1 MMNPLRALKRLL
13 KRLGLWALIATLG
26 FLTGV
31 VVLYVLWVR
40 SGPPVQ
46 LWHTVELE
54 EEFNADRAE
63 EITTFADY
71 QALEARLFQELED
84 KVYAVT
90 PTGPDQ
96 ILNRFSSG
104 SASDPRDREP
114 NWNRSFELMP
124 AGQPIGGVLLLH
136 GMSDGPYSLRALGL
150 ALAEQGY
157 QVLGLRMPGHGTAPA
172 GLLSV
177 TWEDMAAATRL
188 GMAHL
193 ADQLGGKPLHMIGYS
208 TGAALAL
215 DYTLDAMAADEALL
229 ADAAPNASDASDRKS
244 DHESAQQSTTDSAA
258 GSDTGSVEHSDAGSE
273 AASTTGSESAVN
285 AGSEKRAATG
295 SGSGKAVLQVP
306 TSLVLVSP
314 AIGITKAAAVTPWL
328 VRLSKLP
335 GLEKVAWT
343 TLLPE
348 FDPFN
353 YNAFTANASLQVH
366 RMTRSA
372 TARMRQLA
380 RQGPITNFP
389 ATLVLLSVVDA
400 TVSPDAAIDNLLG
413 LLTEGSHALLLYD
426 INRVAVTSPL
436 LVTDRAALA
445 QQLLADDSLPFELTL
460 MTNASP
466 ETREVVALR
475 KPPFSAEPMTRET
488 LDEPWPQDALSLS
501 HVDLPFPID
510 DPLYGRYPPEQSTE
524 VFLGQLAVRGERGV
538 LKVPAQ
544 WLLRLRHNPFY
555 DYQEQRVL
563 DWIDDASAQRAR
575 APNMAM
581 P

>member
-1 MMNPLRALKRLL
+1 MMNLARLT

-31 VVLYVLWVR
+31 SALYVLWVR

-46 LWHTVELE
+46 RWHTVELE
-54 EEFNADRAE
+54 QEFSADRAE
-63 EITTFADY
+63 EVSSFADY

-84 KVYAVT
+84 KVYAFT
-90 PTGPDQ
+90 TKGPEQ
-96 ILNRFSSG
+96 TLNRFSSG
-104 SASDPRDREP
+104 SAADPRDRDP
-114 NWNRSFELMP
+114 NWNHSFELLP
-124 AGQPIGGVLLLH
+124 AEQPIGGVLLLH
-136 GMSDGPYSLRALGL
+136 GMSDGPYSLRAIGL

-193 ADQLGGKPLHMIGYS
+193 ADQLGGKPLHIIGYS

-215 DYTLDAMAADEALL
+215 DYTLDAMAG
-229 ADAAPNASDASDRKS
+229 DAVATKKAVGLNRQAAAGPGNASL
-244 DHESAQQSTTDSAA
+244 SAPA
-258 GSDTGSVEHSDAGSE
+258 
-273 AASTTGSESAVN
+273 
-285 AGSEKRAATG
+285 
-295 SGSGKAVLQVP
+295 
-306 TSLVLVSP
+306 SLVLVSP

-328 VRLSKLP
+328 IRLSKLP
-335 GLEKVAWT
+335 GLEQVAWT

-372 TARMRQLA
+372 TARLQQLA
-380 RQGPITNFP
+380 RQGSLTDFP

-400 TVSPDAAIDNLLG
+400 TVSPNAAVNNLLG
-413 LLTEGSHALLLYD
+413 HLREGSHALLLYD

-436 LVTDRAALA
+436 LVTDRAALSE
-445 QQLLADDSLPFELTL
+445 QLLADANLPFELTL
-460 MTNASP
+460 ISNASP
-466 ETREVVALR
+466 ETRKVVALR
-475 KPPFSAEPMTRET
+475 KPPFSAEPTATET
-488 LDEPWPQDALSLS
+488 LSEPWPRDALSLS

-510 DPLYGRYPPEQSTE
+510 DPLYGRYPPEQSSE
-524 VFLGQLAVRGERGV
+524 LFLGQLAVRGERGV

-555 DYQEQRVL
+555 DYQEQRIL
-563 DWIDDASAQRAR
+563 DWIDEANADQ
-575 APNMAM
+575 
-581 P
+581 

>member
-71 QALEARLFQELED
+71 QALEARLFQELDD

-136 GMSDGPYSLRALGL
+136 GMSDGPYSLRAIGL

-193 ADQLGGKPLHMIGYS
+193 ADQLDGKPLHMIGYS

-215 DYTLDAMAADEALL
+215 DYSLDAMAANDTLL
-229 ADAAPNASDASDRKS
+229 ADTAPNASDASDRKS
-244 DHESAQQSTTDSAA
+244 DHESAQQSTT
-258 GSDTGSVEHSDAGSE
+258 
-273 AASTTGSESAVN
+273 AS
-285 AGSEKRAATG
+285 ATG
-295 SGSGKAVLQVP
+295 SGKAILQVP

-335 GLEKVAWT
+335 GLEQVAWT

-413 LLTEGSHALLLYD
+413 LLTQDRGALLLYD

-436 LVTDRAALA
+436 LVTDRAALS

-475 KPPFSAEPMTRET
+475 KPPFSAEPTTRET

-555 DYQEQRVL
+555 DYQERRVL
-563 DWIDDASAQRAR
+563 NWIDEANAQRAR

-581 P
+581 PED

>member
-1 MMNPLRALKRLL
+1 MNLVRLS

-31 VVLYVLWVR
+31 IVLYVLWVR

-54 EEFNADRAE
+54 EEFSADRADD
-63 EITTFADY
+63 IQTFADY

-84 KVYAVT
+84 KVYRLT
-90 PTGPDQ
+90 PTGPEQ

-104 SASDPRDREP
+104 SAADPRDRDP
-114 NWNRSFELMP
+114 NWNHSFELLP
-124 AGQPIGGVLLLH
+124 AEQPIGGVLLLH
-136 GMSDGPYSLRALGL
+136 GMSDGPYSLRAIGL

-193 ADQLGGKPLHMIGYS
+193 ADRVGGQPLHMIGYS

-215 DYTLDAMAADEALL
+215 DYTLDAL
-229 ADAAPNASDASDRKS
+229 ATSATTGPDTSDQDSLQPSKRVLASGSDPGSKQRIAGGS
-244 DHESAQQSTTDSAA
+244 GLRSAQ
-258 GSDTGSVEHSDAGSE
+258 
-273 AASTTGSESAVN
+273 
-285 AGSEKRAATG
+285 
-295 SGSGKAVLQVP
+295 VP
-306 TSLVLVSP
+306 ASLVLVSP
-314 AIGITKAAAVTPWL
+314 AIGITQAAAITPWL
-328 VRLSKLP
+328 IRLARLP
-335 GLEKVAWT
+335 GLEQAAWT

-353 YNAFTANASLQVH
+353 YNGFTANASLQVH

-372 TARMRQLA
+372 TARMQQLA
-380 RQGPITNFP
+380 GQGAAADFP
-389 ATLVLLSVVDA
+389 ATMVLLSVVDA
-400 TVSPDAAIDNLLG
+400 TVSPAAAVDNLLG
-413 LLTEGSHALLLYD
+413 HLTEGRHALLLYD

-436 LVTDRAALA
+436 LVTERAALA
-445 QQLLADDSLPFELTL
+445 DRLLADATLPFELRL
-460 MTNASP
+460 ITNASP
-466 ETREVVALR
+466 ETREVVALY
-475 KPPFSAEPMTRET
+475 KPPFSAKPTATEA
-488 LDEPWPQDALSLS
+488 LGEPWPQDAISLS
-501 HVDLPFPID
+501 HVDLPFPTD
-510 DPLYGRYPPEQSTE
+510 DPLYGRYPPTQSSE

-555 DYQEQRVL
+555 DYQEQQVL
-563 DWIDDASAQRAR
+563 EWIDAANADPS
-575 APNMAM
+575 
-581 P
+581 